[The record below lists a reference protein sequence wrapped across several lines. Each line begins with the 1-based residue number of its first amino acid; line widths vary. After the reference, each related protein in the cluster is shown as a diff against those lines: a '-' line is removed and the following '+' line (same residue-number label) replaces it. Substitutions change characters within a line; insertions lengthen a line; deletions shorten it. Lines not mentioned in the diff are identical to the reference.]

1 MNFFVIDSLKNDIEN
16 NPLLSREE
24 EFNLSQKIKEGN
36 QAARNK
42 LISSN
47 YRLAVSIAKK
57 YHRDNISLSDLIQ
70 ESCIGLIKA
79 VDKFDHTLGY
89 KFSTYACWW
98 IKQACLQYINEH
110 SSTMKV
116 PTHSR
121 LLSLKIK
128 KLKEDFENRLGHQ
141 PTEEEIS
148 EALGVTVNAVKNSAQ
163 TNARYLNIDNS
174 GSDNSDD
181 DRSLGEKIDS
191 LELTPEEIYCN
202 KELLKI
208 IKNNLSLLSP
218 REEIVI
224 RLRFGIRESIY
235 STEEFPKYRS
245 NKWQGRQINTF
256 Q

>member
-1 MNFFVIDSLKNDIEN
+1 MNFFVIDSLKSDIES
-16 NPLLSREE
+16 NPLLTREE
-24 EFNLSQKIKEGN
+24 EFNLSKQIKEGN
-36 QAARNK
+36 KSARNK
-42 LISSN
+42 LIASN

-57 YHRDNISLSDLIQ
+57 YHRDNIPLSDLIQ

-128 KLKEDFENRLGHQ
+128 KLKEDYEKRLGHQ
-141 PTEEEIS
+141 PTESEIS
-148 EALGVTVNAVKNSAQ
+148 EALGVTLNAVKNSSQ
-163 TNARYLNIDNS
+163 TNARYLNIDKS
-174 GSDNSDD
+174 SSDGDD

-191 LELTPEEIYCN
+191 LEMTPEEVYCN
-202 KELLKI
+202 KELLNI
-208 IKNNLSLLSP
+208 IKKNLSSLST
-218 REEIVI
+218 REEMVI

-235 STEEFPKYRS
+235 SLGEFPKYRS
-245 NKWQGRQINTF
+245 AT
-256 Q
+256 